1 MDNGHFGLDG
11 RPIYPRAGH
20 FDHVT
25 GQPLP
30 TFQSGERSANP
41 ALFVPLAILMV
52 IAGVGLAYASD
63 LFG

>member
-1 MDNGHFGLDG
+1 MDNGHYGLDG

-30 TFQSGERSANP
+30 TFQSNEPSAN
-41 ALFVPLAILMV
+41 AVSVVPLAILMV
-52 IAGVGLAYASD
+52 VAGVGLAFASN